1 MPEEKP
7 YMTIHLP
14 TDLENSLRAEVS
26 IGHFASLD
34 DAMAEAV
41 RLLLRN
47 RTQRQPE
54 ACPDTSLGSIGA
66 MRDAADELD
75 EIVADAYRKR
85 QQEPWRDISVE

>member
-1 MPEEKP
+1 
-7 YMTIHLP
+7 MTIHLP
-14 TDLENSLRAEVS
+14 TELENSLRAEVS
-26 IGHFASLD
+26 SGHFASLD

-41 RLLLRN
+41 RLLLRD

-54 ACPDTSLGSIGA
+54 ARPNAGLGSIGA

-85 QQEPWRDISVE
+85 REEPWRDISVE

>member
-1 MPEEKP
+1 
-7 YMTIHLP
+7 MTIHLP

-41 RLLLRN
+41 RLLLRD
-47 RTQRQPE
+47 RKERQPE
-54 ACPDTSLGSIGA
+54 ARSSAGLGSIGA

-85 QQEPWRDISVE
+85 RDQR

>member
-1 MPEEKP
+1 
-7 YMTIHLP
+7 MTIHLP
-14 TDLENSLRAEVS
+14 SDLETSLRAEVS
-26 IGHFASLD
+26 SGHFASLD

-41 RLLLRN
+41 RLLLRD

-54 ACPDTSLGSIGA
+54 ASPNTGLGSIGA

-85 QQEPWRDISVE
+85 REEPWRDISVE